1 MTIEQLVK
9 RLYQHVAGEWF
20 AVPKKVHRDHIA
32 WYAADELQRLDTALA
47 AERAEKERLRAERLA
62 FAIEAEELRIRLTA
76 NHNDTLVTASE
87 MRAEAAESRA
97 SALAEALREL
107 MDGFT
112 DGDRIIYMTDKRTKM
127 ARAALADLPPESH

>member
-1 MTIEQLVK
+1 MIDWQARAE
-9 RLYQHVAGEWF
+9 
-20 AVPKKVHRDHIA
+20 
-32 WYAADELQRLDTALA
+32 A
-47 AERAEKERLRAERLA
+47 AETRARALGSENERLREERLA

-76 NHNDTLVTASE
+76 DRNDTLVTASE